1 MTAEVVEAFRERPP
15 AIMVDATVGGGGH
28 AEALLELGVGSEQYI
43 GIDRDPEALAAAGR
57 RLARFGERVVL
68 VHRAFSRLH
77 EVLAEQGLSAV
88 DGLLL
93 DLGVSSHQLDQARRG
108 FGFRSEGPLDM
119 RMDPTGGETVAEL
132 LDRIEARDL
141 AKILKEFGE
150 VPGAWR
156 LANRILEAYQNEEV
170 RSTRDLAE
178 IVMAA
183 APQALRRRK
192 VHPAT
197 LVFQAIRI
205 AVNDELGEVD
215 RVLGMIPESLAVGG
229 TAAVISFHSLE
240 DRRVKW
246 AFRRYAGRVRDAL
259 PQTLGPAPDPD
270 FVEVTRKPLCPTEEE
285 IKRNPR
291 ARSAKL
297 RVLRRVAAGGGGVE

>member
-1 MTAEVVEAFRERPP
+1 
-15 AIMVDATVGGGGH
+15 
-28 AEALLELGVGSEQYI
+28 
-43 GIDRDPEALAAAGR
+43 
-57 RLARFGERVVL
+57 
-68 VHRAFSRLH
+68 
-77 EVLAEQGLSAV
+77 
-88 DGLLL
+88 LLL
-93 DLGVSSHQLDQARRG
+93 DLGVSSHQLNQARRG

-132 LDRIEARDL
+132 LDRVEARDL

-156 LANRILEAYQNEEV
+156 LSNRILEAHAAGEV
-170 RSTRDLAE
+170 RTTRDLAE
-178 IVMAA
+178 VVMSA

-215 RVLGMIPESLAVGG
+215 RVLSLIPKSLAVGG

-246 AFRRYAGRVRDAL
+246 TFREYAGRVRGPLL
-259 PQTLGPAPDPD
+259 PTLGPAPDPE
-270 FVEVTRKPLCPTEEE
+270 FVEITRKPLCPTEEE
-285 IKRNPR
+285 VKKNPR

-297 RVLRRVAAGGGGVE
+297 RVLRRLADGGGEVA